1 MRCSGGGSVK
11 TLELSRVE
19 DIFLYGTLRDTELR
33 NIVLGAEAPVIQA
46 ILPDHAVFWAEGQ
59 IYPTIVNQ
67 SGAAA
72 PGLLLNA
79 PDAALLA
86 RLDFYE
92 GGFGYDLAPVE
103 VRDHA
108 GMPRPARVYFPR
120 PGAVPPGA
128 PFDLGDWQDRH
139 GALSRTAAQ
148 EAMGYLG
155 RLDAD
160 TLAARMP
167 MIRARA
173 SARLS
178 AAEGVPARIR
188 SDTPS
193 RAVET
198 LETEVNHIGFYRFET
213 QRLRHPTFASG
224 ADQQVRREMVVATDA
239 VMVLPYDPVRDRVL
253 MVEQF
258 RMGAYGRGD
267 PRPWMLEPVA
277 GRIDAG
283 ETPEEA
289 ARRECEEEA
298 GIALSALEPIAS
310 YYCTPGYSTEYF
322 HNFVGLADL
331 PDDLPRLGGLA
342 SEAEDI
348 RIHLIGFADA
358 MRLIETGEADNG
370 PLILSLLWLA
380 RERAT
385 LRRTP

>member
-1 MRCSGGGSVK
+1 MQDV
-11 TLELSRVE
+11 
-19 DIFLYGTLRDTELR
+19 FLYGTLRDAELR
-33 NIVLGAEAPVIQA
+33 DIVLGEGAETRMAV
-46 ILPDHAVFWAEGQ
+46 LPDHAVAWAEGQ
-59 IYPTIVNQ
+59 MYPTI
-67 SGAAA
+67 SAKDGAEA
-72 PGLLLNA
+72 PGLLLTA
-79 PDAALLA
+79 PSAALLE

-92 GGFGYDLAPVE
+92 GGFGYDLAPVT
-103 VRDHA
+103 VREGEGGGERA
-108 GMPRPARVYFPR
+108 ARVYFPR

-128 PFDLGDWQDRH
+128 PFDLEEWQRRF
-139 GALSRTAAQ
+139 GALSRLAAR

-155 RLDAD
+155 RMDAS

-178 AAEGVPARIR
+178 AAQGVPADVRTDTGAERI
-188 SDTPS
+188 
-193 RAVET
+193 ET

-213 QRLRHPTFASG
+213 RCLRHPTFSG
-224 ADQQVRREMVVATDA
+224 RMSETVRREMMIATDA
-239 VMVLPYDPVRDRVL
+239 AMVLPYDPVRDRIL
-253 MVEQF
+253 LVEQF
-258 RMGAYGRGD
+258 RMGPFGRGD

-298 GIALSALEPIAS
+298 GLTLSRLEPIAS

-322 HNFVGLADL
+322 HNFVGIADL
-331 PDDLPRLGGLA
+331 PDDLPRLGGLD

-348 RIHLIGFADA
+348 RLHLLDFEAG

-370 PLILSLLWLA
+370 PLLLSLLWLA
-380 RERAT
+380 RERAR
-385 LRRTP
+385 LRRAA